1 MSFLNNVFVE
11 FDRENKRVGFA
22 SSTCATGN
30 LAERLVTVQPPQ
42 PYGNPS
48 TCEPNTKLR
57 CPDDPPRFG
66 PVFWTFVGA
75 ACLMLLVSLAYSIRT
90 WRLKGAAARA
100 KRQQALQFEN
110 LGLDAGNLS
119 DDSDDALLLAD
130 DDDELVHF
138 DDMILKRTLAESEL
152 EAIEAS
158 KARSLETMEMI
169 RTKSASKLE
178 DDKHMRDLMLIAQQE
193 SSQEVA
199 HQRQTT
205 LLE

>member
-1 MSFLNNVFVE
+1 M
-11 FDRENKRVGFA
+11 
-22 SSTCATGN
+22 
-30 LAERLVTVQPPQ
+30 
-42 PYGNPS
+42 
-48 TCEPNTKLR
+48 
-57 CPDDPPRFG
+57 
-66 PVFWTFVGA
+66 
-75 ACLMLLVSLAYSIRT
+75 
-90 WRLKGAAARA
+90 
-100 KRQQALQFEN
+100 QFEN